1 MEFQE
6 KCARL
11 LAEIDREDLSNEDI
25 AFIQWVC
32 RWDDETFYK
41 FKNLI
46 TKITK
51 IKS

>member
-1 MEFQE
+1 VEFQE
-6 KCARL
+6 KFEGL
-11 LAEIDREDLSNEDI
+11 LAEIGREGLSNEDI
-25 AFIQWVC
+25 SFIQWVC
-32 RWDDETFYK
+32 GWDDETFYK